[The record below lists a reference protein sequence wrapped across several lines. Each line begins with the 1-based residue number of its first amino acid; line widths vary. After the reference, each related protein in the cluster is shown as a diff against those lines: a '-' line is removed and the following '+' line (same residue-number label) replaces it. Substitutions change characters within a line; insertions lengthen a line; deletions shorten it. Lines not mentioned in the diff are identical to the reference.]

1 MAGADPKV
9 AASPLPLLDPPG
21 FAQPLPEH
29 TRKKSR
35 APNVF
40 LLGLLKAQERGSDE
54 GHG

>member
-1 MAGADPKV
+1 MACADPKV
-9 AASPLPLLDPPG
+9 AAHHFLMLDRQDAPDPPT
-21 FAQPLPEH
+21 EN